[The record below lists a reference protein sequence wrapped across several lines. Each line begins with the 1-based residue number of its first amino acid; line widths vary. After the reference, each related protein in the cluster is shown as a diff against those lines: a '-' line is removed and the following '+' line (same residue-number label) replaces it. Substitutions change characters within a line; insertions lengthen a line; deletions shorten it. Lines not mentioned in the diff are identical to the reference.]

1 MCFKRILYRLIMAP
15 SKSQLLEKRKVGR
28 PREYDAEKIAQEL
41 LEWVK
46 DEDSINI
53 AQFCADRG
61 YLPGLIWRL
70 DKESEDF
77 SYAYTIARLKLAERR
92 ERLLNADL
100 LNYGAWQRYQRGY
113 DPFLAKDED
122 DKEDKDAARKKG
134 IAETEQ
140 TNLFLLAKLAA
151 EGKIYQKD

>member
-1 MCFKRILYRLIMAP
+1 MAS
-15 SKSQLLEKRKVGR
+15 SKQKMLEKRKPGR
-28 PREYDAEKIAQEL
+28 PREYDADKIAAEL
-41 LEWVK
+41 LEWAK
-46 DEDSINI
+46 DEESINI

-70 DKESEDF
+70 EKESEDF

-92 ERLLNADL
+92 ERLMNADL
-100 LNYGAWQRYQRGY
+100 LNYGSWARYQRGY

-134 IAETEQ
+134 IVQAEQ
-140 TNLFLLAKLAA
+140 MNLYLLAKLAA
-151 EGKIYQKD
+151 EGQIKQED

>member
-1 MCFKRILYRLIMAP
+1 MAQ
-15 SKSQLLEKRKVGR
+15 SKAKILEKRKAGR
-28 PREYDAEKIAQEL
+28 PREYDAEKIASEL
-41 LEWVK
+41 LEWSR
-46 DEDSINI
+46 DEESINI

-70 DKESEDF
+70 EKESEDF

-92 ERLLNADL
+92 ERLMNNDL

-122 DKEDKDAARKKG
+122 DKEDKDAARRKG
-134 IAETEQ
+134 VVETEQ
-140 TNLFLLAKLAA
+140 MNLFLLAKLAS
-151 EGKIYQKD
+151 EGKISQKE